1 MDWMEMMQRLRL
13 EHRPSLVNIDC
24 DGCEHDIFRSALQTG
39 QHTMLPDQI
48 AVELHYPYA
57 GKDTWTV
64 DAMLRELHE
73 EAGFSVIAH
82 QVGDERAPCC
92 QQVTLA
98 RTRCIPQ
105 GDTNLKRF

>member
-1 MDWMEMMQRLRL
+1 MEMMQRLRL

-24 DGCEHDIFRSALQTG
+24 DGCEHDIFRSALETG

-64 DAMLRELHE
+64 DAMRLKLHFDR
-73 EAGFSVIAH
+73 AFGSAAH
-82 QVGDERAPCC
+82 
-92 QQVTLA
+92 
-98 RTRCIPQ
+98 
-105 GDTNLKRF
+105 